1 MRGRYRLKAKILA
14 FGEVMMRLEAPNYRT
29 VAQTRSLDFA
39 FSGTSVN
46 VLSGLSHL
54 GYQTELMTTL
64 PDNSLGYAAAS
75 YIRSL
80 GVGTSAVSFD
90 GDYIGMY
97 VLEKGFGTRISEV
110 TYSNRSESAFCQSLE
125 SHYSIEYLR
134 SGTHIHFCGIS
145 LAINEQIR
153 EVTLHVAE
161 KAKAL
166 GLTLSFD
173 CNFRPKL
180 WKGGY
185 EEARPVYERMLA
197 LADYVSMT
205 EKDAMSIL
213 GMETGATQRKDQV
226 EALLPKVA
234 QTYSIAAIAGT
245 LRETNASAPTIQGFL
260 VQEGRVDFSTEH
272 SVAILDRIG
281 SGDGFFSGFLA
292 AMYEGKSSKD
302 IIEWAT
308 AAGVLAHTTYGDSP
322 ITTRSAIEKCRQ
334 NQQVD
339 VER

>member
-1 MRGRYRLKAKILA
+1 MKAKILA

-64 PDNSLGYAAAS
+64 PENNLGYAAAS

-80 GVGTSAVSFD
+80 GVGTDAVSFD

-97 VLEKGFGTRISEV
+97 VLEKGFGHRGSEV

-125 SHYSIEYLR
+125 TNYSIEHLR
-134 SGTHIHFCGIS
+134 TGTHIHFCGIS
-145 LAINEQIR
+145 LAINKQIR
-153 EVTLHVAE
+153 EVTLRIAE
-161 KAKAL
+161 EAKAQ
-166 GLTLSFD
+166 GLTVSFD

-185 EEARPVYERMLA
+185 KEARPVYERML
-197 LADYVSMT
+197 LVADYVSMT
-205 EKDAMSIL
+205 EKDAVSIL
-213 GMETGATQRKDQV
+213 GMQTTAVQRQEQV
-226 EALLPKVA
+226 DALLPKVA
-234 QTYSIAAIAGT
+234 QRYSISAIAGT
-245 LRETNASAPTIQGFL
+245 IRETNASASTLQGFL
-260 VQEGRVDFSTEH
+260 VQDGRVDFSTVH
-272 SVAILDRIG
+272 TVAILDRIG

-292 AMYEGKSSKD
+292 AIFEGKSSSD
-302 IIEWAT
+302 IVEWAT

-322 ITTRSAIEKCRQ
+322 VTTRRAIEKLQ
-334 NQQVD
+334 LNQHID